1 MNLAGK
7 LSLLTD
13 LVRWR
18 LRPPP
23 RGERSGSLLIRL
35 DRIGDFLLFAP
46 FIPAFAAPG
55 ERCTMLA
62 NKLWAECCQKL
73 FPSLRVIPVDPQGFL
88 REPKLRR
95 HLLDLVSMLRPERV
109 FQARFYRE
117 LLVEELLYAASGT
130 RDCRRFAATPLHL
143 QPRLLKLLAP
153 QAEAELPFLPGEHE
167 LERNARFAESCT
179 PGFRAENPWRNHP
192 FTPAELPE
200 KEYFCVFPGS
210 GKGPSCRWPAEKWG
224 ELLRKMDLPHY
235 VITGTPAERGLL
247 ETVASFL
254 PERRTTLLSELSMEQ
269 FIGTVSRAK
278 GALGAD
284 TGGIHAAAM
293 SGVPSLV
300 LAGRGQ
306 PGWFLPYPEHCP
318 VPGVVP
324 PVVVSR
330 DMPCEN
336 CFWRCKNLE
345 GGVCRCI
352 AEITP
357 DQVLE
362 VAGKSSFSAFL

>member
-1 MNLAGK
+1 MKLADK
-7 LSLLTD
+7 ISLLTD
-13 LVRWR
+13 LLRLR
-18 LRPPP
+18 LRPVP

-46 FIPAFAAPG
+46 FIPAFTAPG
-55 ERCTMLA
+55 EHCTMLA
-62 NKLWAECCQKL
+62 NALWAECCQKL
-73 FPSLRVIPVDPQGFL
+73 FPAIQVIPVEPHRFL
-88 REPKLRR
+88 REPRLRR
-95 HLLDLVSMLRPERV
+95 HLLDLVSELRPERL

-117 LLVEELLYAASGT
+117 LLVEELLHAASGA
-130 RDCRRFAATPLHL
+130 RECCRFEATPLHL

-153 QAEAELPFLPGEHE
+153 AARSELPFLPDEHE
-167 LERNARFAESCT
+167 LERNARFAEFCA
-179 PGFRAENPWRNHP
+179 PGFRPENPWAARP
-192 FTPAELPE
+192 FAPAELPV

-210 GKGPSCRWPAEKWG
+210 GKGPSCCWPAEKWG
-224 ELLRKMDLPHY
+224 ELLKRMDLPHY

-247 ETVASFL
+247 ETIASFL
-254 PERRTTLLSELSMEQ
+254 PEKRTTVLSELTVER

-278 GALGAD
+278 GALGVD

-293 SGVPSLV
+293 SGVPSVV

-318 VPGVVP
+318 VPGVIP

-330 DMPCEN
+330 PMPCEN
-336 CFWRCKNLE
+336 CFWRCRDLA
-345 GGVCRCI
+345 GGICRCI

>member
-1 MNLAGK
+1 MK
-7 LSLLTD
+7 LSDKISLLCD
-13 LVRWR
+13 LVTLR
-18 LRPPP
+18 LRPLP

-46 FIPAFAAPG
+46 FIPAFCPPG
-55 ERCTMLA
+55 EHCIMLA
-62 NKLWAECCQKL
+62 NKLWAACCQKL
-73 FPSLRVIPVDPQGFL
+73 FPKLQVIPVDPGEFL
-88 REPKLRR
+88 REPRLRR
-95 HLLDLVSMLRPERV
+95 HLLDLVSSLLPARV
-109 FQARFYRE
+109 YQARFYRE

-143 QPRLLKLLAP
+143 QHNLLKLLAP
-153 QAEAELPFLPGEHE
+153 AARAELSFLPGEHE
-167 LERNARFAESCT
+167 LERNARFAEFCA
-179 PGFRAENPWRNHP
+179 PGVRAENPWSARP
-192 FTPAELPE
+192 FAPAELPA

-210 GKGPSCRWPAEKWG
+210 GKGPSCCWPAEKWG
-224 ELLRKMDLPHY
+224 ELLVKMDLPHC

-247 ETVASFL
+247 ETIASFL
-254 PERRTTLLSELSMEQ
+254 PEKRVTVLSDLTVEE

-278 GALGAD
+278 GALGVD

-293 SGVPSLV
+293 SGVPSVV

-324 PVVVSR
+324 PVVVSC

-336 CFWRCKNLE
+336 CFWRCRNLV
-345 GGVCRCI
+345 GGICRCI

-362 VAGKSSFSAFL
+362 VVGKSSFSAFL

>member
-1 MNLAGK
+1 MNLADK
-7 LSLLTD
+7 ISLLGD
-13 LVRWR
+13 LVSRR
-18 LRPPP
+18 LRPLP
-23 RGERSGSLLIRL
+23 RDERSGSLIIRL
-35 DRIGDFLLFAP
+35 DRIGDFILFAP
-46 FIPAFAAPG
+46 FIPAFTAPG

-62 NKLWAECCQKL
+62 NALWAECCRKL
-73 FPSLRVIPVDPQGFL
+73 YPSLQVIPADPHRFL
-88 REPKLRR
+88 REPRLRR
-95 HLLDLVSMLRPERV
+95 HLLDLVSSLRPERV

-117 LLVEELLYAASGT
+117 LLVEELLYAAAGT
-130 RDCRRFAATPLHL
+130 RKCRRFAATSFHL

-153 QAEAELPFLPGEHE
+153 AAEAELSFVPGEHE
-167 LERNARFAESCT
+167 LERNARFAEFCT
-179 PGFRAENPWRNHP
+179 PGFRAENPWTARP
-192 FTPAELPE
+192 FAPAELPA

-224 ELLRKMDLPHY
+224 ELLRKMDLPHC

-247 ETVASFL
+247 ETIASFL
-254 PERRTTLLSELSMEQ
+254 PGKRVTVLSELTVGE
-269 FIGTVSRAK
+269 FIGTVSQAK
-278 GALGAD
+278 GALGMD

-306 PGWFLPYPEHCP
+306 PGWFLPYPDRCP

-324 PVVVSR
+324 PVVVSC
-330 DMPCEN
+330 DTPCEN
-336 CFWRCKNLE
+336 CFWRCRDLV

-362 VAGKSSFSAFL
+362 AAGKSSFSAFL

>member
-1 MNLAGK
+1 MKFADK

-13 LVRWR
+13 LAAFR
-18 LRPPP
+18 LRPLP
-23 RGERSGSLLIRL
+23 REDRSGSLLIRL

-46 FIPAFAAPG
+46 FIPAFTAPG
-55 ERCTMLA
+55 EHGILLA
-62 NKLWAECCQKL
+62 NALWAECCQKL
-73 FPSLRVIPVDPQGFL
+73 FPELQVIPVNPGEFL

-95 HLLDLVSMLRPERV
+95 HLLDLVAALRPERV
-109 FQARFYRE
+109 FQPRFYRE
-117 LLVEELLYAASGT
+117 LLVEELIYAAAGT
-130 RDCRRFAATPLHL
+130 RKCRRFAATPFHL

-153 QAEAELPFLPGEHE
+153 PAEAELPFVPGEHE
-167 LERNARFAESCT
+167 LERNARFAEFCT
-179 PGFRAENPWRNHP
+179 PGFRAENPWKAHP
-192 FTPAELPE
+192 FAPAELPV

-210 GKGPSCRWPAEKWG
+210 GKGSSCCWPAEKWG
-224 ELLRKMDLPHY
+224 ELLKKTDLPHY

-247 ETVASFL
+247 ETIASFL
-254 PERRTTLLSELSMEQ
+254 PEKRVTVLSDLSVEE

-278 GALGAD
+278 GALGVD

-324 PVVVSR
+324 PVVVSL

-336 CFWRCKNLE
+336 CFWRCRNTV

-362 VAGKSSFSAFL
+362 AAGKSSFSAFL